1 MAEIRNENHIVIHGW
16 MRKELGL
23 KGNELLVYAL
33 IYGFSQ
39 DGESAFRGKLQ
50 FVQDWA
56 GISKKTAITILQNL
70 SEKGLVTKGRSEY
83 GKFEYGVKT
92 TPAQGE
98 EITPSGCKNYTDEVK
113 KLHREGEKITPPSNN
128 TSYITSDKDIDN
140 SGCNGACTPIRE
152 KKHKYGQFKNVLLTE
167 REYDKLILERENGKE
182 AIEYLSDYRERKGY
196 KAKSDY
202 LAICNWVFKAIKE
215 EQLREK
221 ELKQREA
228 RLAEQEAK
236 VAVRETQKT
245 LTGNPFLDLLNKEN
259 KENKEGVIDIL

>member
-16 MRKELGL
+16 MRNELGL
-23 KGNELLVYAL
+23 KGNELLVFAL

-98 EITPSGCKNYTDEVK
+98 EITPSRCKNYTDEVK

-128 TSYITSDKDIDN
+128 TSDKDIDN
-140 SGCNGACTPIRE
+140 YRDKKERDYCVIPKEKATRFIPPTLEEIRDYCQERKNMVDAE
-152 KKHKYGQFKNVLLTE
+152 KFYDFYQSKGWMVGKNKMKDWKAAVRTWE
-167 REYDKLILERENGKE
+167 REDKTSARTSNRE
-182 AIEYLSDYRERKGY
+182 S
-196 KAKSDY
+196 
-202 LAICNWVFKAIKE
+202 
-215 EQLREK
+215 
-221 ELKQREA
+221 
-228 RLAEQEAK
+228 
-236 VAVRETQKT
+236 KT
-245 LTGNPFLDLLNKEN
+245 ITGNPFLDLLNKEN
-259 KENKEGVIDIL
+259 GEAGVIDL